1 MLSSLSGEEQRLIIS
16 AVVENRHL
24 LLTVNVLEYLFLF
37 RSDSLLANSLLRD
50 NTFVQSLLKSATE
63 EVQMN
68 NMEAGT
74 AVRLASLLCR
84 MFCLLAFADF
94 GANVY
99 DFKGECLQIEV
110 GRSTML
116 GDDNVKPD
124 TAEFQRFVTSLSKY
138 DVETCIRLL
147 SRPDIMNAFLC
158 RSSNILEPLLEDVS
172 VYNIAT
178 GLCNVLL
185 LVTDVI
191 ENGKLNETL
200 SNSLRVVFPSN
211 LRDECRLPLYKK
223 LMYSTALCC
232 QMYEQFEAS
241 AELQSVWSTSKRFL
255 NCFNEQLS
263 QGTSEDEFRDA
274 TLIVV
279 ENLPGAAGVT

>member
-1 MLSSLSGEEQRLIIS
+1 MLSSLSREEQRLIVS
-16 AVVENRHL
+16 AVVENKHL

-37 RSDSLLANSLLRD
+37 RSDSLMVDALLRD
-50 NTFVQSLLKSATE
+50 NTFVHSLLKSVTE

-68 NMEAGT
+68 KVEAGT
-74 AVRLASLLCR
+74 VVRLASLLCR

-110 GRSTML
+110 GSSTML
-116 GDDNVKPD
+116 GDGNVEPD
-124 TAEFQRFVTSLSKY
+124 VAEFQRFVTSLSKC

-158 RSSNILEPLLEDVS
+158 RSSNILEPLLEDIS
-172 VYNIAT
+172 IYNIAA
-178 GLCNVLL
+178 GLHNVLL
-185 LVTDVI
+185 LATDVT

-223 LMYSTALCC
+223 LIYSTVLCC
-232 QMYEQFEAS
+232 QMHEQFEAS

-255 NCFNEQLS
+255 NCFDEQLS
-263 QGTSEDEFRDA
+263 QGISEDEFRDA

-279 ENLPGAAGVT
+279 ENFPGAAGVT